1 MGLYMPPE
9 SVFSQLEHL
18 AFMEL
23 AELNKV
29 RLRTLN
35 LTYLNSNSYI

>member
-1 MGLYMPPE
+1 MGLYILPE

-29 RLRTLN
+29 RLRTFD
-35 LTYLNSNSYI
+35 LTYLNSDSYI